1 MLQPLGMIFYAFSMV
16 LSRLKTASLWWRDVR
31 LLGGAEDGGW
41 VVSNVSN
48 VIGKGDEIRFCKE
61 RWLDSV
67 FQMI

>member
-1 MLQPLGMIFYAFSMV
+1 VS
-16 LSRLKTASLWWRDVR
+16 
-31 LLGGAEDGGW
+31 LLGGAADGGW